1 MSELEST
8 CERYV
13 RETVGDKAET
23 LSPSGCAST
32 VGRRGFALLTIS
44 LMLLMGL
51 GAVSAKPIEKEPGAS
66 TYAFFDEWPVNSTAR
81 YSHDGTGVNIGHPG
95 WGAAGAQIIRFAD
108 RYPTTD
114 GENLTFWDRPDV
126 PNPREVSNSL
136 CQEWE
141 PHPDSRGLSDYN
153 WLWGQFIT
161 HDMDHTTTQD
171 GRTPDQDQPDTAYIP
186 ISEDDPWM
194 GFPGGLQMRFFRS
207 MVINGTGDGDPDNQR
222 EHPNTITGWID
233 GSVVY
238 GSDDGRA
245 DWLRTHSGGK
255 MKVYD
260 HETGDLLPRADYA
273 ADPTTPGM
281 SFAGFNFSGS
291 FVAGDG
297 RANEHV
303 ALISMH
309 TLFIREHNRL
319 ADAISDRNPDWSD
332 EEVFQ
337 YARHINIGLLEAI
350 TYNEYLPSLGI
361 TLDPYDG
368 YKPNVDPTISNEFA
382 TVAFRMGHSQI
393 GSQMMRMNETRRP
406 IAEGH
411 LTLREGF
418 FDVTPITDEG
428 GIGPI
433 LRGLAFNVQ
442 TENDLLFVDDLRNQM
457 FGPPGA
463 GGMDICAIDVQRGR
477 DHGVPDFN
485 SVREAFGLPR
495 YTDWSNFTTDSEI
508 QEKLNSTYP
517 DVDSV
522 DAFIGMLAEDHLPDS
537 ALGETMH
544 FIIKEQ
550 FERLRDGDRLYYESA
565 FSEMDNI
572 RNEIDRTTLADIILR
587 NTEIER
593 IQCDVFFS
601 EQELDDMDCSLPNR
615 RATSNGGGNGGSQ
628 NGEPVVSP
636 EGTIP
641 ITYVFPLVL
650 IILILALINTQRAA
664 NLWMSD
670 QKKDDS
676 STGDNSG
683 EKASTGDTA
692 DETGG
697 MSESNSEGEMNMD
710 SDDGT
715 MEGERIAAP

>member
-1 MSELEST
+1 
-8 CERYV
+8 
-13 RETVGDKAET
+13 
-23 LSPSGCAST
+23 
-32 VGRRGFALLTIS
+32 
-44 LMLLMGL
+44 
-51 GAVSAKPIEKEPGAS
+51 
-66 TYAFFDEWPVNSTAR
+66 
-81 YSHDGTGVNIGHPG
+81 
-95 WGAAGAQIIRFAD
+95 
-108 RYPTTD
+108 
-114 GENLTFWDRPDV
+114 
-126 PNPREVSNSL
+126 
-136 CQEWE
+136 
-141 PHPDSRGLSDYN
+141 
-153 WLWGQFIT
+153 
-161 HDMDHTTTQD
+161 
-171 GRTPDQDQPDTAYIP
+171 
-186 ISEDDPWM
+186 
-194 GFPGGLQMRFFRS
+194 
-207 MVINGTGDGDPDNQR
+207 
-222 EHPNTITGWID
+222 
-233 GSVVY
+233 
-238 GSDDGRA
+238 
-245 DWLRTHSGGK
+245 
-255 MKVYD
+255 
-260 HETGDLLPRADYA
+260 
-273 ADPTTPGM
+273 
-281 SFAGFNFSGS
+281 
-291 FVAGDG
+291 
-297 RANEHV
+297 
-303 ALISMH
+303 
-309 TLFIREHNRL
+309 
-319 ADAISDRNPDWSD
+319 
-332 EEVFQ
+332 
-337 YARHINIGLLEAI
+337 
-350 TYNEYLPSLGI
+350 
-361 TLDPYDG
+361 
-368 YKPNVDPTISNEFA
+368 
-382 TVAFRMGHSQI
+382 
-393 GSQMMRMNETRRP
+393 
-406 IAEGH
+406 
-411 LTLREGF
+411 
-418 FDVTPITDEG
+418 
-428 GIGPI
+428 
-433 LRGLAFNVQ
+433 
-442 TENDLLFVDDLRNQM
+442 
-457 FGPPGA
+457 
-463 GGMDICAIDVQRGR
+463 MDICAIDVQRGR